1 MEQLKRVKF
10 VNKEK
15 TQFLKTLKS
24 RVDQYFIDNKLE
36 KTANG
41 NMMLKS
47 VVVFSMYLVPIIC
60 LYVFHP
66 LPTWILMICYII
78 SGFGAAGVGMGI
90 MHDSIHGAYSNNKWV
105 NKILGLTLNFI
116 GGYDVNWKLQHN
128 ILHHTYTNIT
138 NLDEDIS
145 QRLKMRWSPHFK
157 FHPAQRFQHIYAFI
171 AYCLATLS
179 WVFIKDFKQFYNYSQ
194 NGVNKGT
201 TKQLVMDFIKLIIS
215 KAFYWVYMIIIPI
228 GYLGYSTGNI
238 VIGFLIMHAITG
250 FVLSTIFQLAHVVE
264 HAEFPMPN
272 DAGNI
277 ENEWA
282 IHQLETTADFGH
294 GSKLFTWYTGGLT
307 HQIEHHIF
315 PDICH
320 IHYPQIAPIVEQTA
334 KEFGVKYINNPTY
347 WDALKS
353 HYRILKKFGLPNGK
367 FDLANA

>member
-15 TQFLKTLKS
+15 TQFLKTLKT
-24 RVDQYFIDNKLE
+24 RVDQYFIDNKIE
-36 KTANG
+36 KTANTK
-41 NMMLKS
+41 MKFKSFVML
-47 VVVFSMYLVPIIC
+47 SMYLVPIISIY
-60 LYVFHP
+60 LFHP
-66 LPTWILMICYII
+66 LPTWILMICYIV
-78 SGFGAAGVGMGI
+78 SGFGAAGVGMSV
-90 MHDSIHGAYSNNKWV
+90 MHDSIHGAYSENKWV
-105 NKILGLTLNFI
+105 NKILGLSLNFI

-157 FHPAQRFQHIYAFI
+157 FHPAQRFQHIYAFL

-201 TKQLVMDFIKLIIS
+201 KNQKALDLLKLIIS
-215 KAFYWVYMIIIPI
+215 KVVYWIYMLIIPI
-228 GYLGYSTGNI
+228 GFLGYAPGIIIT
-238 VIGFLIMHAITG
+238 GFLIMHAITG

-264 HAEFPMPN
+264 HAEFPLPN

-282 IHQLETTADFGH
+282 IHQLQTTADFGH
-294 GSKLFTWYTGGLT
+294 DSKLLTWYTGGLT

-320 IHYPQIAPIVEQTA
+320 IHYPKIAPIVEETA
-334 KEFGVKYINNPTY
+334 KEYGIIYNNNPTY
-347 WDALKS
+347 FGALKS